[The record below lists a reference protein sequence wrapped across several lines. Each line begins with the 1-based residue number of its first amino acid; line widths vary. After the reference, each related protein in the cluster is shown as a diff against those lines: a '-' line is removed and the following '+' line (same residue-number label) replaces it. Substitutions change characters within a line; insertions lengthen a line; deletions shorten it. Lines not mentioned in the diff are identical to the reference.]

1 MHNRPRRWLSGLT
14 SHLPPGQLG
23 RYLLVGIWN
32 TAFGFGLYAGFTA
45 LLARYISNSYLPALL
60 LSNLVSITV
69 SFLGYKWFVFKTQGN
84 YLKEWARCVSVYSG
98 SMLFAFVTLPPL
110 VYFFRNVLGYPRQ
123 APYLAGAV
131 ITGLSVIISFFG
143 HKHISFRKSR
153 AADPPSVSPRLS

>member
-1 MHNRPRRWLSGLT
+1 MV
-14 SHLPPGQLG
+14 

-45 LLARYISNSYLPALL
+45 LLARYIPNSYLPALL

-69 SFLGYKWFVFKTQGN
+69 SFLGYKWFVFRTQGN

-98 SMLFAFVTLPPL
+98 SMLLSFLTLPPL
-110 VYFFRNVLGYPRQ
+110 VYFFRSVLGYARQ

-131 ITGLSVIISFFG
+131 VTGLGVIISFFG
-143 HKHISFRKSR
+143 HKHISFRKR
-153 AADPPSVSPRLS
+153 VEPNPSAQDIV